1 MKSNGLLKWLMIP
14 MVLLLLL
21 VLVKLLPNNSVSPSG
36 PVDNENQLTVEEMKA
51 LGLEGDTP
59 SDTVA
64 TLVAQVRQ
72 LRGELKKSLNE
83 TDQRGAGSEQLRQ
96 FEDTLEQRIQ
106 LALEKER
113 QRMQEERVA
122 SSHDDLNAQGL
133 LQDLQRQLDSL
144 NQKDNSL
151 DLPVGLG
158 LQEDDRQ
165 GFHGGMRWIEPDDA
179 KPKDAT
185 GSSAEQELIFPARF
199 GPAQK
204 TLSDVADSMAT
215 TASRDLG
222 VSAVKPTYTVPPNAT
237 LMGSVAM
244 TALIGRV
251 PIDGTVND
259 PYPFKILIGA
269 DNLTANGIDLPEVAG
284 AVVSGTASGD
294 WTLSCVRGQIRS
306 VTFVFQDGTIRT
318 LPGDS
323 GNESRGDSQN
333 SSNSGA
339 TQEGLGWIS
348 DRHGIPCVA
357 GKRRSNAQQ
366 YLGSQALIT
375 AAGVGAASLIK
386 SEGSTVYAGNNG
398 SSLGTVGISGSEAM
412 NRLLASGVQDIS
424 QWVNKLYGQ
433 AFAAVYVEPG
443 AQVAVH
449 IEQPLTLDYDA
460 KGRKVDHTLGGRH
473 VTTDLD

>member
-179 KPKDAT
+179 
-185 GSSAEQELIFPARF
+185 
-199 GPAQK
+199 
-204 TLSDVADSMAT
+204 
-215 TASRDLG
+215 
-222 VSAVKPTYTVPPNAT
+222 
-237 LMGSVAM
+237 
-244 TALIGRV
+244 
-251 PIDGTVND
+251 
-259 PYPFKILIGA
+259 
-269 DNLTANGIDLPEVAG
+269 
-284 AVVSGTASGD
+284 
-294 WTLSCVRGQIRS
+294 
-306 VTFVFQDGTIRT
+306 
-318 LPGDS
+318 
-323 GNESRGDSQN
+323 
-333 SSNSGA
+333 
-339 TQEGLGWIS
+339 
-348 DRHGIPCVA
+348 
-357 GKRRSNAQQ
+357 
-366 YLGSQALIT
+366 
-375 AAGVGAASLIK
+375 
-386 SEGSTVYAGNNG
+386 
-398 SSLGTVGISGSEAM
+398 
-412 NRLLASGVQDIS
+412 
-424 QWVNKLYGQ
+424 
-433 AFAAVYVEPG
+433 
-443 AQVAVH
+443 
-449 IEQPLTLDYDA
+449 
-460 KGRKVDHTLGGRH
+460 
-473 VTTDLD
+473 